1 MIDGGLEAIERANLQ
16 LILQQVISKLREKD
30 QLDLPNLIN
39 LYQRS
44 TPEKLLPLS
53 IFTTSLYPIEAIT
66 KYFHEEEKLSFSQ
79 IAEILNRNP
88 RNIWTAYH
96 RALQKQKKP
105 FPKLPE
111 QFLLPLHLFLHRV
124 HTPQEALVLYLKKTY
139 QLSNKKIANLINSSP
154 NSVAVLIK
162 RAEGKQ

>member
-30 QLDLPNLIN
+30 QLDLPHLIK

-66 KYFHEEEKLSFSQ
+66 KYFHEEQELSFTQ
-79 IAEILNRNP
+79 IAELLNRNP
-88 RNIWTAYH
+88 RNIWTAYQ
-96 RALQKQKKP
+96 RSQLKIKKP
-105 FPKLPE
+105 FSLVSENYYLPI
-111 QFLLPLHLFLHRV
+111 HLFQKETL
-124 HTPQEALVLYLKKTY
+124 TPQEAIVTYLRSTF
-139 QLSNKKIANLINSSP
+139 QLPNKKIAALLNTSP
-154 NSVAVLIK
+154 NSVAVLMK
-162 RAEGKQ
+162 RVEEKT